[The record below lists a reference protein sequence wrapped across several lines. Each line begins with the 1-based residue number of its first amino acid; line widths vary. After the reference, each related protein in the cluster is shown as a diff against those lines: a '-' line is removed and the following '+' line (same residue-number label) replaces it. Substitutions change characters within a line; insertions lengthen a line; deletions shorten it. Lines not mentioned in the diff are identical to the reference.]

1 MEPSTLL
8 ILHSYYRWIV
18 LAVMLFQ
25 FSWLLYHRYMGSVF
39 QKKHF
44 NILFSCA
51 IVYNIQLLIGVLLY
65 MHSPLVKA
73 FLNDWTAGL
82 KNRQLR
88 FFGLEHITMMTL
100 ALFFSNIITIQSR
113 RRIGTAEG
121 FPFLWRRYIWIFLMI
136 LSSIPWSFSPLT
148 SRPNLR

>member
-8 ILHSYYRWIV
+8 ILHSYYCWIV

-25 FSWLLYHRYMGSVF
+25 FCWLLYHRYMGSVF
-39 QKKHF
+39 QKKHL

-73 FLNDWTAGL
+73 FLNDWTARL
-82 KNRQLR
+82 QNRQLR
-88 FFGLEHITMMTL
+88 FFELVIISWMTP
-100 ALFFSNIITIQSR
+100 A
-113 RRIGTAEG
+113 
-121 FPFLWRRYIWIFLMI
+121 
-136 LSSIPWSFSPLT
+136 
-148 SRPNLR
+148 